1 MTIDT
6 PTGRDARSA
15 GALDRARRWL
25 RGRDRVDGAP
35 LPIGEALHP
44 LVLAAAALLV
54 LNDWW
59 LKPSAAPGWL
69 TGKLSDLAGLVLAPL
84 VLSALVGVVLHLA
97 ARAGARLDP
106 SLSRAR
112 LGACVGATGLVFTV
126 AKVVPAAADRLGAAW
141 AVLSPGAT
149 VVADPTDLLALPALV
164 LAWRLG
170 QGELRRVPLGRTA
183 ALRRLGRPAAPALA
197 DVLQAGATPAR
208 IAALAAALDAG
219 NDREVSEQLR
229 ALA

>member
-1 MTIDT
+1 VTSDT

-84 VLSALVGVVLHLA
+84 VLSALVGVVPPRGA
-97 ARAGARLDP
+97 AAWPRRRPVAAPGAVRGMCRGDRAGVRGGEAVARRHRRR
-106 SLSRAR
+106 RAR
-112 LGACVGATGLVFTV
+112 VVGA
-126 AKVVPAAADRLGAAW
+126 
-141 AVLSPGAT
+141 
-149 VVADPTDLLALPALV
+149 
-164 LAWRLG
+164 
-170 QGELRRVPLGRTA
+170 GR
-183 ALRRLGRPAAPALA
+183 
-197 DVLQAGATPAR
+197 
-208 IAALAAALDAG
+208 
-219 NDREVSEQLR
+219 
-229 ALA
+229 